1 MLLVQ
6 LECGHTNLVS
16 KNSLMVLPHG
26 DQCFMIS
33 DPVVGKPLLIRTTKG
48 RLITSPVVSIVQK
61 KLTTTVYIRVTTQN
75 SVFSLISYGG
85 LL

>member
-1 MLLVQ
+1 MILVQ
-6 LECGHTNLVS
+6 LECGHTHLVS
-16 KNSLMVLPHG
+16 KTSLSILPKG

-33 DPVVGKPLLIRTTKG
+33 DPVVGQPLLIRTTKG

-85 LL
+85 IS